1 MDDQDG
7 RLNVGV
13 QANKDAPPADEE
25 WEQSTANARTA
36 KKEAAKEL
44 ARISGSQSPAKRSS
58 EETAYVA
65 FIKGRRTNITK
76 VSPIQLQAK
85 LIKSFGNIERIFV
98 VGKDALKL
106 YASNEAQLAR
116 ILAATEIDGIEIIA
130 SKPVKGF
137 KQTGESRKPH
147 RGPRGVITGVPDSLT
162 VEDIQEASKA
172 AKVTWIEKT
181 QAGRRIKTTAVLI
194 SFKTDELPADI
205 KLGYR
210 RFKVRQY
217 NPTPTRCYKCQAYGH
232 QAQACRSSAICPRCA
247 GKHAFEAC
255 PAKDERKCPN
265 CKGNHTAAYR
275 GCPKY
280 KAAQQIVRVAEQEQL
295 SYAAAA
301 KPHLSIQ
308 KHTPAVR
315 VVAPAKP
322 AEIKPDAQ
330 PSTSAVA
337 EKPAAPVIVAAE
349 EPMTTDADKSRKRR
363 RRGCNKK
370 GAKQKKRP
378 DDSTEPE
385 SSEDSEDEFPST
397 PPRMSAEDFK
407 KTTPPPTPRKG
418 RKGKKGKASQEPEV
432 SIRSL
437 GLFLFRMVQ
446 LLIQEDMDA
455 ETRQFEF
462 ANACTKILGID
473 IKDVNKLAGAN

>member
-1 MDDQDG
+1 MDDQA
-7 RLNVGV
+7 VAE
-13 QANKDAPPADEE
+13 QSAPPATEE
-25 WEQSTANARTA
+25 WETQISRSA
-36 KKEAAKEL
+36 KKEAAKEVNVGQKASL
-44 ARISGSQSPAKRSS
+44 QSTKKSS
-58 EETAYVA
+58 EEPAYVA
-65 FIKGRRTNITK
+65 FVKGKTCNITK
-76 VSPIQLQAK
+76 VNPVQLQAK
-85 LIKSFGNIERIFV
+85 LTKSFGNLNRIYV
-98 VGKDALKL
+98 AGKDTLKI
-106 YASNEAQLAR
+106 YATNEAQLQR
-116 ILAATEIDGIEIIA
+116 MLAATEVDGIEITA
-130 SKPVKGF
+130 SKPVRGF
-137 KQTGESRKPH
+137 KQAAGESRKPN

-162 VEDIQEASKA
+162 VEDIKEACNA
-172 AKVTWIEKT
+172 AKVSWIEKT

-194 SFKTDELPADI
+194 TFKSDDLPADI

-217 NPTPTRCYKCQAYGH
+217 NPTPTRCFKCQAYGH
-232 QAQACRSSAICPRCA
+232 QAQACRSSVICPRCA

-280 KAAQQIVRVAEQEQL
+280 KAAQQIVRVAELEQL

-301 KPHLSIQ
+301 KRHLSIQ
-308 KHTPAVR
+308 KPTPAVR

-322 AEIKPDAQ
+322 AEIQPHAQ
-330 PSTSAVA
+330 PSISAAA
-337 EKPAAPVIVAAE
+337 EEPAAPVVAAAE
-349 EPMTTDADKSRKRR
+349 EPMTTEAGKTRKRR
-363 RRGCNKK
+363 RRGGNKK

-378 DDSTEPE
+378 DDSTAPE
-385 SSEDSEDEFPST
+385 SSEESEDEFPST

-418 RKGKKGKASQEPEV
+418 RKGKKGKASQEQEV
-432 SIRSL
+432 SLRSL

-446 LLIQEDMDA
+446 LLIQEDLDA

-462 ANACTKILGID
+462 ATACTKILGID